1 MFDYR
6 VVAPLTYREP
16 LKYSMAPRTV
26 PVFVGRFT
34 NPQPPALNGTTPDE
48 GGILAVSKG
57 LLSAAVGNDPLQ

>member
-1 MFDYR
+1 
-6 VVAPLTYREP
+6 
-16 LKYSMAPRTV
+16 MAPRTV